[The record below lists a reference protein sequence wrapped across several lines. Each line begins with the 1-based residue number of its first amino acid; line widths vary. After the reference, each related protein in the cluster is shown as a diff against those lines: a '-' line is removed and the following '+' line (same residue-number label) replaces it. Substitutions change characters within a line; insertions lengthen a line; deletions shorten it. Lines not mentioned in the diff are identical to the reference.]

1 MPADSYREAERY
13 ILDLPKFTKK
23 NNVEDTGTFL
33 KVLGSPEEE
42 MKIIHVAGTN
52 GKGSVCAYLCSML
65 AEGGYSVGMFTSPHL
80 VEMRERFRTDKGL
93 VTEEQFVWGFDYVM
107 ERLGEMRR
115 LSGKP
120 DYHPTFF
127 ELLFLMGMV
136 IFRKEGVE

>member
-52 GKGSVCAYLCSML
+52 GKGSVCAYLCSCWPKE
-65 AEGGYSVGMFTSPHL
+65 AIRWACS
-80 VEMRERFRTDKGL
+80 
-93 VTEEQFVWGFDYVM
+93 
-107 ERLGEMRR
+107 
-115 LSGKP
+115 
-120 DYHPTFF
+120 HPLTWW
-127 ELLFLMGMV
+127 
-136 IFRKEGVE
+136 K